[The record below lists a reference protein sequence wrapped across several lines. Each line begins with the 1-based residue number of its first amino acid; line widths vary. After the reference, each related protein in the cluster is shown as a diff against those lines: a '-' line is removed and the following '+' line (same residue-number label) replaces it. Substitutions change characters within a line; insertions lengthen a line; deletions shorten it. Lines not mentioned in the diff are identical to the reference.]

1 MGKKRGGKRNKKSG
15 YQIRIVFRL
24 IYCEDQAGIH
34 DIQKKIGDAAA
45 AFSAD
50 KADAAAENPHKQNNQ
65 HFEQLAY
72 DQQKHMK
79 ITFLQNLALQ

>member
-1 MGKKRGGKRNKKSG
+1 MRGGKGDQKSG
-15 YQIRIVFRL
+15 HQIGIVFRL

-34 DIQKKIGDAAA
+34 DIQKKTGDAAA

-50 KADAAAENPHKQNNQ
+50 KGPMRAAEKSPTSKITQ

>member
-1 MGKKRGGKRNKKSG
+1 MREDCRGKGDQKSG
-15 YQIRIVFRL
+15 HQIGIVIRL
-24 IYCEDQAGIH
+24 IHSEDQTGIH